1 MLSSVYDDALYGY
14 VRHRTHANEDRGGG
28 VLPYHLNKIMLSDIS
43 HILHLYYIN

>member
-14 VRHRTHANEDRGGG
+14 VRHRTHANEDRGG

-43 HILHLYYIN
+43 HILH